1 MSKMLTKSKNQL
13 KEYEQ
18 RLNRIE
24 TYLSQ
29 YEQYALQNSRI
40 TKQLRKW
47 KEPNSEG
54 KLVWK
59 KNVKFTVGEND
70 NEYENEYDKVYFT
83 YPKPKVY
90 ILYRDKLRTVENRLK
105 HERNY
110 LNFLERKIKNNKY

>member
-13 KEYEQ
+13 KEYQ
-18 RLNRIE
+18 YRLDRIE
-24 TYLSQ
+24 SYLSK

-70 NEYENEYDKVYFT
+70 NENEYDKVYFT
-83 YPKPKVY
+83 YPKPKMY
-90 ILYRDKLRTVENRLK
+90 ILSRDKLRTVENRLK

>member
-1 MSKMLTKSKNQL
+1 MLTKNKNQL
-13 KEYEQ
+13 KEYEK

-24 TYLSQ
+24 TYINK

-59 KNVKFTVGEND
+59 KNVRFTVGEND
-70 NEYENEYDKVYFT
+70 NEYDKVSFT
-83 YPKPKVY
+83 YPKPKMY
-90 ILYRDKLRTVENRLK
+90 ILSRDRLRTVENRLK

-110 LNFLERKIKNNKY
+110 LSFLERKIKNNKY